1 MKEISQ
7 KILEVNPPRNLYV
20 LLKKW
25 IALFV
30 FLLFATALLTA
41 GGCSKKEEQTK
52 PAAKVVKPSE
62 PEKKAEGAEPAEA
75 KPATQIL
82 ETIKKYWDAFN
93 ANDLDRV
100 MTFFSDDAIY
110 EPGDGKTHRGKAE
123 IRAAF
128 EPQFRGAFGA
138 MRFDELDRVI
148 DLENRKMTIRY
159 ICRHDI
165 SNTKPR
171 GLVMFFRGIV
181 TRLFVGKRFGWQGVD
196 VFHFDAEGKIKEK
209 YSYSWY
215 GSSPHLQPELG

>member
-1 MKEISQ
+1 MKSFNRRANSRLAMFAKRGLLHLMVFFAIGLIASMAVVADAQ
-7 KILEVNPPRNLYV
+7 V
-20 LLKKW
+20 LNSEGRMLAKQ
-25 IALFV
+25 INDAI
-30 FLLFATALLTA
+30 
-41 GGCSKKEEQTK
+41 TK
-52 PAAKVVKPSE
+52 
-62 PEKKAEGAEPAEA
+62 
-75 KPATQIL
+75 
-82 ETIKKYWDAFN
+82 YMDAFN